1 MNPFIFYE
9 SDIDSDLISK
19 YYGNNLTSGIY
30 AIPEDSV
37 NPPEDQINN
46 NDNKLMI
53 NPDGD
58 ADTTEFQ
65 QKEEDRQNLI
75 NTLASSPPFQNQIS
89 QMSPEDQQKFNYEAT
104 PLKKIY
110 LLNKLMS
117 LSTLL
122 RNNYMMDT
130 DIELLIKFGSSL
142 SYETLLVLSLNII
155 SKLKQEAIN
164 TQQNINNSTTNNEEN
179 NVESI

>member
-46 NDNKLMI
+46 DNKLMI

-75 NTLASSPPFQNQIS
+75 N
-89 QMSPEDQQKFNYEAT
+89 
-104 PLKKIY
+104 
-110 LLNKLMS
+110 
-117 LSTLL
+117 
-122 RNNYMMDT
+122 
-130 DIELLIKFGSSL
+130 
-142 SYETLLVLSLNII
+142 
-155 SKLKQEAIN
+155 KLKNLIR
-164 TQQNINNSTTNNEEN
+164 
-179 NVESI
+179 